1 MNEHK
6 CSNVS
11 GIQMLNVKQ
20 ATHLTVDDDW
30 AVDRGAQDGVA
41 QTVEVAFQRSGRV
54 ADRDALKTIFY
65 NQSGLVKYPN
75 T

>member
-1 MNEHK
+1 M
-6 CSNVS
+6 V
-11 GIQMLNVKQ
+11 NVKQ
-20 ATHLTVDDDW
+20 GATHLTVDDDW

-41 QTVEVAFQRSGRV
+41 QTVEVAFQRSSRV

-65 NQSGLVKYPN
+65 NQSGLVKYLN